1 MKLIVND
8 IVKIY
13 DRPVL
18 NHITYTFYSGKIYVI
33 KGVSGCGKSTFLN
46 ILAGLETSYKGK
58 IEYNSMPSNPQ
69 IGYMF
74 QNSLLIAQL
83 TIRENLNLISGDNA
97 LILQLANKL
106 GIGELL
112 DKFPSQLSGGE
123 RQRVAIVRSL
133 LRHPHIIL
141 ADEPTASLDRTNSE
155 QIARLIN
162 GLRAQNRIIIVA
174 THESCFDQYADEVI
188 HMRYGKIDKE
198 IPLQVQ
204 NQTENQFNA
213 TTAFRPSKIAPV
225 IYAIKRNPKII
236 KIQNILPLTMAFMLV
251 LLLFAVKTNFSS
263 EYTLYLQNKY
273 PMDLIVFNESELTN
287 FPDMKNLCIYDNYV
301 YSENNIYAYYLLNY
315 GDSVL
320 GIDGMIIEGVFP
332 DSPDEIL
339 VTQDFIDYY
348 FIGVEKQSY
357 INENVEFANHI
368 FRISGI
374 LNDLSLPVIEHNL
387 FADAYYQRNIQKISI
402 FIPYDTIKNFG
413 IITHSNFVTAVYPN
427 LPESESILTYLS
439 QNTINGVANQFYM
452 DIKTEAG
459 TINNITKILSIILFI
474 SYGTACIFFVTIV
487 YYDLFVRKR
496 EFGYLQIF
504 GIKKSRIF
512 RLILAE
518 YQIKAVISVVAAAV
532 IYFILLLCY
541 CIVRKHYLFFIDFSV
556 IASIIGMIMLYLSSA
571 VLAICIYLK
580 RSVLSL
586 IT

>member
-8 IVKIY
+8 IAKTY

-33 KGVSGCGKSTFLN
+33 KGVSGCGKTTFLN
-46 ILAGLETSYKGK
+46 ILAGLETSYSGNV
-58 IEYNSMPSNPQ
+58 EYDSMPSRPQ
-69 IGYMF
+69 IGYIF

-83 TIRENLNLISGDNA
+83 TIRENLNLISSDNA
-97 LILQLANKL
+97 LILQLANEV

-141 ADEPTASLDRTNSE
+141 ADEPTASLDRANSE

-162 GLRAQNRIIIVA
+162 GLRSPNRIIIVA
-174 THESCFDQYADEVI
+174 THESCFDQYADKVI
-188 HMRYGKIDKE
+188 HMQYGEIDKE
-198 IPLQVQ
+198 TSLHVQ
-204 NQTENQFNA
+204 DQTENNFNA
-213 TTAFRPSKIAPV
+213 STAFRPSKIAPV
-225 IYAIKRNPKII
+225 TYAIKKNPKII
-236 KIQNILPLTMAFMLV
+236 KIQNIFPLTMAFILV
-251 LLLFAVKTNFSS
+251 LLLFAVQTNFPS

-273 PMDLIVFNESELTN
+273 PLDLIVFNESELNN
-287 FPDMKNLCIYDNYV
+287 FPDMENLCIYDNYV
-301 YSENNIYAYYLLNY
+301 CSENNIYAYYLLDCE
-315 GDSVL
+315 DSVL
-320 GIDGMIIEGVFP
+320 GIDGMIVEGVFP

-348 FIGVEKQSY
+348 FDGVEKRSY
-357 INENVEFANHI
+357 INENVEFANHN

-374 LNDLSLPVIEHNL
+374 LNDLSMPVIEHNL
-387 FADAYYQRNIQKISI
+387 FADAYYQRNIQKNSI

-413 IITHSNFVTAVYPN
+413 TLTHSNFVIAVYPN
-427 LPESESILTYLS
+427 LPESERILAYLS
-439 QNTINGVANQFYM
+439 ENTINGVANQFYM

-487 YYDLFVRKR
+487 YSDLFVRKR
-496 EFGYLQIF
+496 ELGYLQIF

-512 RLILAE
+512 RLVFAE
-518 YQIKAVISVVAAAV
+518 YQIKASVSVVAAAI

-541 CIVRKHYLFFIDFSV
+541 CIVRKHFLTFIDFSV
-556 IASIIGMIMLYLSSA
+556 IASIIGMIIIYLSSA
-571 VLAICIYLK
+571 LLAICFYLK
-580 RSVLSL
+580 RSILSL

>member
-58 IEYNSMPSNPQ
+58 IEYNSMPSKPQ

-97 LILQLANKL
+97 LILQLANEL

-112 DKFPSQLSGGE
+112 DKFPNQLSGGE

-133 LRHPHIIL
+133 LRRPHIIL
-141 ADEPTASLDRTNSE
+141 ADEPTASLDRANSE

-162 GLRAQNRIIIVA
+162 GLRAPNRIIIVA

-188 HMRYGKIDKE
+188 HMRYGEIDKE
-198 IPLQVQ
+198 IPLQAQ
-204 NQTENQFNA
+204 DQTENHFNA

-225 IYAIKRNPKII
+225 TYAIKRNPQII

-348 FIGVEKQSY
+348 FIGAEKQSY
-357 INENVEFANHI
+357 INENVEFANHN

-413 IITHSNFVTAVYPN
+413 IITHSNFVTAVYLN

-459 TINNITKILSIILFI
+459 TINNITKILSVILFI

-487 YYDLFVRKR
+487 YSDLFVRKR

-518 YQIKAVISVVAAAV
+518 YQIKAVISVVSAAV

-541 CIVRKHYLFFIDFSV
+541 CIVRKHFLIFIDFSV